1 MTYTALNAPRT
12 RDIPRDVATAAPRRR
27 RRRRHR
33 ATRDADGE
41 RLDASADRREPR
53 ARAVESRARRR
64 RDGIREGARPRAL
77 IHDGRRTTRATRDG
91 RRANGRDADA
101 VTTRATTRAMAMATT
116 TVVRARMRTG
126 TLGRRETGRAR
137 GRRANGDAA
146 TRAGRR
152 RDVAWVRAMK
162 GAGDGRRWFAAD
174 AVQTEMDDVELA
186 SLLAETSEG
195 AESAA
200 AASEEGKRNNFG
212 YVLAAMVVVL
222 LAAAGLTYK
231 DELFASLGAFTDY
244 IESLGPTGYALFL
257 MGYVALEVLAV
268 PAFPLT
274 MSAGALFGTYSG
286 TLLVTT
292 AATIAAAIAFLISR
306 YVARDKVMSLAEKYP
321 KFKAIDKA
329 IGEDSL
335 RVVAIMRL
343 SPLMPFALSNYLY
356 GLTSVKFRS
365 YVVGSFFGMMPG
377 TFAYVSAGTATRQV
391 AEGAL
396 GGSAVLSTLFGVGL
410 AIFSAGYVGK
420 LATKAVEEETGT
432 CFTEDCT
439 LDQDSF
445 DEDST

>member
-1 MTYTALNAPRT
+1 
-12 RDIPRDVATAAPRRR
+12 
-27 RRRRHR
+27 
-33 ATRDADGE
+33 
-41 RLDASADRREPR
+41 
-53 ARAVESRARRR
+53 
-64 RDGIREGARPRAL
+64 
-77 IHDGRRTTRATRDG
+77 
-91 RRANGRDADA
+91 
-101 VTTRATTRAMAMATT
+101 MATT
-116 TVVRARMRTG
+116 TVVRARGRAG
-126 TLGRRETGRAR
+126 TLGTRAR
-137 GRRANGDAA
+137 GRRANGDGTKRA
-146 TRAGRR
+146 TRAGRKS
-152 RDVAWVRAMK
+152 DVAWARAMK
-162 GAGDGRRWFAAD
+162 GAGDGRRSFAAD
-174 AVQTEMDDVELA
+174 AVQTEMDEVELA

-195 AESAA
+195 AAESAA
-200 AASEEGKRNNFG
+200 AASEEAKRNNFG
-212 YVLAAMVVVL
+212 YVLAAMGVVL
-222 LAAAGLTYK
+222 LAAAGLTHK

-306 YVARDKVMSLAEKYP
+306 YVARDKVMSLAENYP

-445 DEDST
+445 DEDSSST